1 MGATIT
7 LVDGTLVALDQVV
20 FYVQSGRQ
28 PAAHGTLVWADA
40 QTRVSDARHKGNVLY
55 HPIEGSIPPEGTRV
69 HSLLDWEGRSALM
82 RTHTALHILWGVIW
96 RDYQAHVTSSAME
109 PGSARQDF
117 ELEHLTMDFVTEVEQ
132 RITSEVEAER
142 EVHIR
147 FLPHAQAFSIPDLI
161 RTRVNLLPEGIEL
174 VRICEH
180 VARTGEV
187 GSIRLRGHESKGRTN
202 KRLRLAIEGSWS
214 SRRGLGS
221 EHPLSALRR
230 SKERRRLRTGIAI

>member
-1 MGATIT
+1 
-7 LVDGTLVALDQVV
+7 
-20 FYVQSGRQ
+20 
-28 PAAHGTLVWADA
+28 
-40 QTRVSDARHKGNVLY
+40 
-55 HPIEGSIPPEGTRV
+55 
-69 HSLLDWEGRSALM
+69 
-82 RTHTALHILWGVIW
+82 
-96 RDYQAHVTSSAME
+96 ME

-132 RITSEVEAER
+132 RITAEVEAER

-147 FLPHAQAFSIPDLI
+147 FLPRAQACSIPDLI
-161 RTRVNLLPEGIEL
+161 RTRVNLLPEGIEV
-174 VRICEH
+174 VRICEHVGLDLQADGGKH